1 LPIKLGIIFQV
12 VCNAPA
18 SCLAVAQPPYKD
30 GQAIPTGPLPGEILS
45 NQGS

>member
-1 LPIKLGIIFQV
+1 LGIIFQV

-30 GQAIPTGPLPGEILS
+30 GQAIPMGPLPREILS